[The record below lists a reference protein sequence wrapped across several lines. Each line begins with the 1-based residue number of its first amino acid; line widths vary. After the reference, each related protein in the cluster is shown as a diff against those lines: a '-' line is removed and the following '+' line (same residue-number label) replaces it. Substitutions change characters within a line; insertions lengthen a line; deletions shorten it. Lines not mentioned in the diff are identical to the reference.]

1 MDHPI
6 SNAIDTID
14 TASCKDTI
22 QVPEA
27 VRSFGIIHSFGI
39 DSLVSRDWLVVEEL
53 INEYMA
59 QNEVYVN
66 LQAVTDRRVP
76 APAIHDC

>member
-1 MDHPI
+1 M
-6 SNAIDTID
+6 
-14 TASCKDTI
+14 

-27 VRSFGIIHSFGI
+27 VH
-39 DSLVSRDWLVVEEL
+39 SLVSRDWLVVEEL
-53 INEYMA
+53 INEYME
-59 QNEVYVN
+59 QIEVCMN